1 MVVDFEEA
9 KITPDG
15 WLCIKPMNLTMVRQ
29 WILDRKPK
37 LYTAEIKPKQ
47 NRRSLDAN
55 AYAWKLMDELAQA
68 VGSTKEEIYRQA
80 VRDVGVYRDYHI
92 QRDEVES
99 FETLWK
105 RQGTAWL
112 TEVVDYAEDGDAVVV
127 RAYFGSSVYSTKQMS
142 RLIDYIVQ
150 DCRQVGI
157 ETMTPEELARIKED
171 WKRVKT

>member
-1 MVVDFEEA
+1 M
-9 KITPDG
+9 
-15 WLCIKPMNLTMVRQ
+15 
-29 WILDRKPK
+29 
-37 LYTAEIKPKQ
+37 
-47 NRRSLDAN
+47 
-55 AYAWKLMDELAQA
+55 
-68 VGSTKEEIYRQA
+68 
-80 VRDVGVYRDYHI
+80 
-92 QRDEVES
+92 
-99 FETLWK
+99 WK

-171 WKRVKT
+171 WKRGKT